1 MGELSETALDL
12 QAAFSEAV
20 RRQDFDDLQ
29 NEMAGRE
36 TGRMERF
43 LSPDERERI
52 KDGKSKG
59 ERHAEAMTRLQWML
73 ANDALYREAHKRA
86 MTSIDDAGQAIA
98 RAIEA
103 GERAAAKIQRD
114 MEDYLA
120 STPRLKDG
128 RYVMVDEDGT
138 YRDQN
143 REPVSAEDAAEI
155 EGQPKRAFRT
165 YDEMLDRKESIDRDL
180 TELRG
185 WEVDVGGMRN
195 EATDED
201 SLASRER
208 VEQMTEQADD
218 LAERAKEIQRGF
230 ENSSPN
236 DDPAQAIQQDARADQ
251 RAPSLDAMALPKL

>member
-1 MGELSETALDL
+1 MGELPETALDL
-12 QAAFSEAV
+12 QAAFFAAV

-36 TGRMERF
+36 TGRLERF
-43 LSPDERERI
+43 LSPEERERI

-73 ANDALYREAHKRA
+73 ANDALYREAHERA
-86 MTSIDDAGQAIA
+86 MVSINDAGQAIA

-103 GERAAAKIQRD
+103 GEKAAAKIQRD

-155 EGQPKRAFRT
+155 EGQPKRAFRP
-165 YDEMLDRKESIDRDL
+165 YDAMFERKESIERDL
-180 TELRG
+180 NELRV

-195 EATDED
+195 EATDEN
-201 SLASRER
+201 SPESRER

-218 LAERAKEIQRGF
+218 LADLAREREQAF
-230 ENSSPN
+230 EVLTSEREATPSANVTLQI
-236 DDPAQAIQQDARADQ
+236 PATTIDV
-251 RAPSLDAMALPKL
+251 PKL

>member
-1 MGELSETALDL
+1 MGELPETALDL
-12 QAAFSEAV
+12 QAAFFAAV

-43 LSPDERERI
+43 LSPEERERI
-52 KDGKSKG
+52 KDGKSKS
-59 ERHAEAMTRLQWML
+59 ERHADTMTRLQWML
-73 ANDALYREAHKRA
+73 ANDARYREAHERA
-86 MTSIDDAGQAIA
+86 MAAINDAGQAIA

-103 GERAAAKIQRD
+103 GEKAAAKIQSD
-114 MEDYLA
+114 MNDYLA

-143 REPVSAEDAAEI
+143 REPVSAANAAEI

-165 YDEMLDRKESIDRDL
+165 YDEMLELNESIERDL
-180 TELRG
+180 NELRG

-195 EATDED
+195 DATDET
-201 SLASRER
+201 SPASRDR
-208 VEQMTEQADD
+208 LEQMTEQADD
-218 LAERAKEIQRGF
+218 LAERAMEIQRGF
-230 ENSSPN
+230 DADTPN
-236 DDPAQAIQQDARADQ
+236 TNFAVDKVEEKLGQTATM
-251 RAPSLDAMALPKL
+251 AMPQLP